1 MERVLQRRNHPQRGL
16 EYLVRWHGSDG
27 SDDEWFPALAV
38 ENDYSDLLDVF
49 EAACHEAG
57 ISPEEGL
64 PSSNGVMDEGPAS
77 GPGEPQYRWKSKSL
91 PPPKMTKKESKF
103 H

>member
-1 MERVLQRRNHPQRGL
+1 MEGDTVERVLQRRNHPQRGL

-49 EAACHEAG
+49 DGLPRAG
-57 ISPEEGL
+57 IFPEEGL
-64 PSSNGVMDEGPAS
+64 LAVTVSRTRGRRRTG
-77 GPGEPQYRWKSKSL
+77 
-91 PPPKMTKKESKF
+91 
-103 H
+103 